1 MQQRKTKPKLPMNI
15 TNGPIFAAANGHTCM
30 FYEEGGKKLI
40 RFK

>member
-1 MQQRKTKPKLPMNI
+1 MNI

-30 FYEEGGKKLI
+30 FYEEGEKKLI